1 MKITITNKKLA
12 PMGYGT
18 WYTGTV
24 DGCWFQAKVYDQPS
38 TFGIHEGRISKLLLR
53 DEAGT
58 VIASYDREW
67 ERLPATVAG
76 LDFVQALLDYFA

>member
-1 MKITITNKKLA
+1 MYTAGEDPRGEHPRLLNRTGLRPGKDTAMKITITNKKLA

-53 DEAGT
+53 D
-58 VIASYDREW
+58 
-67 ERLPATVAG
+67 
-76 LDFVQALLDYFA
+76 